1 MNKRKNKA
9 KKEDLN
15 LMFQTR
21 KKEEENIYK
30 QEIEQVI
37 QEYINVKDI
46 FIENECIEIKMN
58 NVIVLYDYDDISII
72 ENPKYEKNIRKNNNF
87 MLDF

>member
-1 MNKRKNKA
+1 MSKRKNKA

-15 LMFQTR
+15 IMFQTR

-30 QEIEQVI
+30 QAIEQVI
-37 QEYINVKDI
+37 QECINVKDI

-58 NVIVLYDYDDISII
+58 NVIVLYDYDDINII
-72 ENPKYEKNIRKNNNF
+72 ENPKYEKNIRKVNNF

>member
-1 MNKRKNKA
+1 MNKRKNKV

>member
-1 MNKRKNKA
+1 
-9 KKEDLN
+9 
-15 LMFQTR
+15 MFQTR

-30 QEIEQVI
+30 QAIEQVI

-58 NVIVLYDYDDISII
+58 NVIVLYDYDDINII
-72 ENPKYEKNIRKNNNF
+72 ENPKYEKNIRKVNNF

>member
-1 MNKRKNKA
+1 MNKRKNKV

-87 MLDF
+87 ILDF

>member
-30 QEIEQVI
+30 QAIEQVI
-37 QEYINVKDI
+37 QEFINVKDI

>member
-1 MNKRKNKA
+1 MSKRKNKA

-15 LMFQTR
+15 IMFQTR

-30 QEIEQVI
+30 QAIEQVI

-58 NVIVLYDYDDISII
+58 NVIVLYDYDDINII
-72 ENPKYEKNIRKNNNF
+72 ENPKYEKNIRKVNNF
-87 MLDF
+87 ILDF

>member
-30 QEIEQVI
+30 QAIEQVI
-37 QEYINVKDI
+37 QEFINVKDI

-58 NVIVLYDYDDISII
+58 NVIVLYDYDDINII

>member
-1 MNKRKNKA
+1 MSKRKNKA

-15 LMFQTR
+15 IMFQTR

-30 QEIEQVI
+30 QAIEQVI

-58 NVIVLYDYDDISII
+58 NVIVLYDYDDINII
-72 ENPKYEKNIRKNNNF
+72 ENPKYEKNIRKVNNF